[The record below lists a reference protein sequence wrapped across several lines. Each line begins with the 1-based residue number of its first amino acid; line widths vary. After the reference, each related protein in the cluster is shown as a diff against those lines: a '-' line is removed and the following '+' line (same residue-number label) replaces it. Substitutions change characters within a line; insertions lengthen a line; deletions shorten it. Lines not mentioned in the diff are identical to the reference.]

1 MGGIIEGKHL
11 DCSAG
16 IYAMTAN
23 DVFALLHS
31 PEYKNEGLMVA
42 CSFFEIYGAMVNSN
56 YFD

>member
-31 PEYKNEGLMVA
+31 PEYKNECLMVA
-42 CSFFEIYGAMVNSN
+42 CSFFEIYGAMVNFN